1 MIYKTYILEKRNLSS
16 HIHTMCMIQAKES
29 IEYKIVIAHCK
40 KPTAQNGTF
49 GFDRHTSQRFEKP
62 KEPFFSNSRQKTA
75 EKLTTFK
82 KLFYFCQKLT
92 SQMKETFGEYIKRLR
107 TENELTLTQLAA
119 KLDLDS
125 ANLSKIEN
133 NKREFDE
140 KRLEL
145 LARVFNLD
153 LAKLRTEF
161 FSDIIA
167 KKIYENNCDS
177 ETLILAEQKVEYL
190 KSKHLTT
197 I

>member
-1 MIYKTYILEKRNLSS
+1 
-16 HIHTMCMIQAKES
+16 
-29 IEYKIVIAHCK
+29 
-40 KPTAQNGTF
+40 
-49 GFDRHTSQRFEKP
+49 
-62 KEPFFSNSRQKTA
+62 
-75 EKLTTFK
+75 
-82 KLFYFCQKLT
+82 
-92 SQMKETFGEYIKRLR
+92 MKETFGEYIKRLR
-107 TENELTLTQLAA
+107 AENELTLTQLAA

-145 LARVFNLD
+145 LANVFNLD
-153 LAKLRTEF
+153 LAQLRTEF

-190 KSKHLTT
+190 KSKNLTT

>member
-1 MIYKTYILEKRNLSS
+1 
-16 HIHTMCMIQAKES
+16 
-29 IEYKIVIAHCK
+29 
-40 KPTAQNGTF
+40 
-49 GFDRHTSQRFEKP
+49 
-62 KEPFFSNSRQKTA
+62 
-75 EKLTTFK
+75 
-82 KLFYFCQKLT
+82 
-92 SQMKETFGEYIKRLR
+92 MKETFGEYIKRLR

-145 LARVFNLD
+145 LASVFNLD
-153 LAKLRTEF
+153 LAQLRTEF

-167 KKIYENNCDS
+167 KKIYENNCGT

-190 KSKHLTT
+190 KSKKITT

>member
-1 MIYKTYILEKRNLSS
+1 MN
-16 HIHTMCMIQAKES
+16 
-29 IEYKIVIAHCK
+29 KIK
-40 KPTAQNGTF
+40 
-49 GFDRHTSQRFEKP
+49 
-62 KEPFFSNSRQKTA
+62 
-75 EKLTTFK
+75 FK
-82 KLFYFCQKLT
+82 KLFYFCQKMT

-145 LARVFNLD
+145 LANVFNLN

-167 KKIYENNCDS
+167 KKIYDNNCDS

-190 KSKHLTT
+190 KSKNLAT

>member
-1 MIYKTYILEKRNLSS
+1 
-16 HIHTMCMIQAKES
+16 
-29 IEYKIVIAHCK
+29 
-40 KPTAQNGTF
+40 
-49 GFDRHTSQRFEKP
+49 
-62 KEPFFSNSRQKTA
+62 
-75 EKLTTFK
+75 
-82 KLFYFCQKLT
+82 
-92 SQMKETFGEYIKRLR
+92 MKETFGEYIKRLR

-125 ANLSKIEN
+125 ANLCKIEN

-145 LARVFNLD
+145 LANVFNLD
-153 LAKLRTEF
+153 LAQLRTEF

-190 KSKHLTT
+190 KSKNLTT

>member
-1 MIYKTYILEKRNLSS
+1 
-16 HIHTMCMIQAKES
+16 
-29 IEYKIVIAHCK
+29 
-40 KPTAQNGTF
+40 
-49 GFDRHTSQRFEKP
+49 
-62 KEPFFSNSRQKTA
+62 
-75 EKLTTFK
+75 
-82 KLFYFCQKLT
+82 
-92 SQMKETFGEYIKRLR
+92 MKETFGEYIKRLR
-107 TENELTLTQLAA
+107 TEKELTLTQLAA

-140 KRLEL
+140 KRLPL
-145 LARVFNLD
+145 LAEVFNLD
-153 LAKLRTEF
+153 ISTLRTEF

-190 KSKHLTT
+190 KSKKITT

>member
-1 MIYKTYILEKRNLSS
+1 
-16 HIHTMCMIQAKES
+16 
-29 IEYKIVIAHCK
+29 
-40 KPTAQNGTF
+40 
-49 GFDRHTSQRFEKP
+49 
-62 KEPFFSNSRQKTA
+62 
-75 EKLTTFK
+75 
-82 KLFYFCQKLT
+82 
-92 SQMKETFGEYIKRLR
+92 MKETFGEYIKRLR

-145 LARVFNLD
+145 LANVFSLD
-153 LAKLRTEF
+153 LAQLRTEF

-167 KKIYENNCDS
+167 KKIYENNCDN

-190 KSKHLTT
+190 KSKNLTT
-197 I
+197 V